1 MHPVNSESNRLS
13 VVIPTTA
20 RRQTIFSTIHS
31 LLKERDAGNELSIEV
46 VVNPLNSKREIV
58 DQLLAMSEVNTRFH
72 DKPYET
78 AEASAM
84 WAAYTSN
91 AEWVWLIGDDDTA
104 MPGSVPHIKDLIKE
118 KSVNFWL
125 LNLLCTFDHTPL
137 QYYRVGP
144 RPIQIGTAFELWRKC
159 GFFSITTTISSF
171 LIKREV
177 LDMNL
182 FEEFHNIQG
191 IYSHSV
197 SLLAML
203 KNSQVGMTDYFCINR
218 NEESAENIF
227 TAMQSYIANR
237 EIGDMHIWT
246 TGAWSLL
253 NHLAGKIN
261 HPLDEL
267 LNFRE
272 IEIIKN
278 PRNSYLRDGD
288 MNILVSTSGALL
300 ARHISDSQESKNF
313 LDASWLNKELSRS
326 HLIFPAPVRVT
337 IQN

>member
-1 MHPVNSESNRLS
+1 MQSVNSESSPLS

-20 RRQTIFSTIHS
+20 RRRTIFLTINS
-31 LLKERDAGNELSIEV
+31 ILKERDVGNELSIEV
-46 VVNPLNSKREIV
+46 VINPLNSNKEIV
-58 DQLLAMSEVNTRFH
+58 NQLLAMSGITIRFH

-84 WAAYTSN
+84 WAAYTSS
-91 AEWVWLIGDDDTA
+91 AEWVWLIGDDDIA

-118 KSVNFWL
+118 KRVDFWL
-125 LNLLCTFDHTPL
+125 LNLLCTFDQVPI

-144 RPIQIGTAFELWRKC
+144 RPIQIGTAFDLWQKC
-159 GFFSITTTISSF
+159 GFFSILTTISSF
-171 LIKREV
+171 LIKREI
-177 LDMNL
+177 LDMNM
-182 FEEFHNIQG
+182 FEEFHDIQG

-218 NEESAENIF
+218 NEENAEDIF
-227 TAMQSYIANR
+227 ASMQSYIDAR
-237 EIGDMHIWT
+237 EIDDMHIWT

-253 NHLAGKIN
+253 NHLAEKIDY
-261 HPLDEL
+261 PIGEL

-272 IEIIKN
+272 IEIIRD
-278 PRNSYLRDGD
+278 PRNSYLKSND
-288 MNILVSTSGALL
+288 MSVLVSSSGALM
-300 ARHISDSQESKNF
+300 ARHVSDSRALKNF
-313 LDASWLNKELSRS
+313 FDISWLNQEMSKP
-326 HLIFPAPVRVT
+326 HLIFSAPVRVT